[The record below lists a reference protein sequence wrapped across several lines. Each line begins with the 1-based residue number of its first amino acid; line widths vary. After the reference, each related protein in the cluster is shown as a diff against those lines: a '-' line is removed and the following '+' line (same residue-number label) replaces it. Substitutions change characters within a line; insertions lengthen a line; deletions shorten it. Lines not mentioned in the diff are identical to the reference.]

1 MATQLQPGDKVTTLE
16 GCTDRNQHS
25 GASGVV
31 KGFTRFSSYHP
42 REVWVEF
49 EAGKGAWFWERSVR
63 AVSEQPTPKWLTEYV
78 DAFSA

>member
-16 GCTDRNQHS
+16 GCIDRNQHS

-49 EAGKGAWFWERSVR
+49 EPYKGAWFWERSVI
-63 AVSEQPTPKWLTEYV
+63 ADPTPKFLNPDYV
-78 DAFSA
+78 ASFAA